1 MIRVLVAEDSPTA
14 RALLVAMLEADP
26 GIEVIA
32 TASTGAEAVEMAER
46 MSPDL
51 ITMDVQMPVLDG
63 LQATERIMRSSPCPI
78 IIVTSQARESDVRLS
93 LEATRAGAML
103 LLPKPEGPSS
113 LHFAADQKQLV
124 SMVKA
129 LAGVKVVRRWR
140 GVAQVPVAS
149 ESQRRNRPVESG
161 DERPPRST
169 AQATVVAIAAS
180 TGGPAAL
187 RDVLAVLPQEFA
199 APILIVQHI
208 SKGFVDGLVKWLAAD
223 SKLTVKAAVNGETAR
238 PGTAYVAPDGCH
250 LEIRRTQSSGFRIVL
265 ASTPP
270 VGSFRPSATRLF
282 ASAAE
287 AAGKGALAVI
297 LTGMGDDGV
306 AGLRD
311 IQREKG
317 TIIAQDERSSVIF
330 GMPREAIRAGVVN
343 EVVSLQNLPAR
354 LAELT

>member
-103 LLPKPEGPSS
+103 VLPKPEGPTS
-113 LHFAADQKQLV
+113 LHFASDQRQLV

-140 GVAQVPVAS
+140 GAPPVPPVS
-149 ESQRRNRPVESG
+149 ESQVRQRLADSG
-161 DERPPRST
+161 DGQRPRGT
-169 AQATVVAIAAS
+169 APATVVAIAAS

-187 RDVLAVLPQEFA
+187 RDLLAVLPANFA

-208 SKGFVDGLVKWLAAD
+208 SKGFVDGLVKWIAAD
-223 SKLTVKAAVNGETAR
+223 SKLAVKVAVDGETAET
-238 PGTAYVAPDGCH
+238 GTAYIAPDGCH
-250 LEIRRTQSSGFRIVL
+250 LEIRRTQSNGFRIVL

-282 ASAAE
+282 TSVAE
-287 AAGKGALAVI
+287 AAGKGAVAVI

-311 IQREKG
+311 IRREKG
-317 TIIAQDERSSVIF
+317 IIIAQDEASSVIF
-330 GMPREAIRAGVVN
+330 GMPREAIRSGVVN

-354 LAELT
+354 LTELA

>member
-46 MSPDL
+46 LSPDL
-51 ITMDVQMPVLDG
+51 ITMDVQMPGLDG

-103 LLPKPEGPSS
+103 VLPKPEGPRS
-113 LHFAADQKQLV
+113 LHFAADQRQLV

-140 GVAQVPVAS
+140 GMAPVPVS
-149 ESQRRNRPVESG
+149 SDVQRRKRPVESG
-161 DERPPRST
+161 DEKRLRST

-223 SKLTVKAAVNGETAR
+223 SRLTVKAAVDGETAR
-238 PGTAYVAPDGCH
+238 PATAYIAPDGCH
-250 LEIRRTQSSGFRIVL
+250 LEIRRTQSNGFRIVL

-282 ASAAE
+282 ASVAE

-311 IQREKG
+311 VQREKG
-317 TIIAQDERSSVIF
+317 NVIAQDEGSSVIF
-330 GMPREAIRAGVVN
+330 GMPREAIRAGVVS